1 MSRKDD
7 LKTLFN
13 FFIELL
19 NEENEIKPQ
28 KEEKLLVEETKPK
41 TSKFDVFDV
50 PRIKTIMDK
59 METKQHEN
67 SVVKQALNVQAKD
80 YKREIEELKEAFN
93 KKIFEEYKL
102 EDANTTII
110 GPDGFSETKKKIN

>member
-7 LKTLFN
+7 LKMLFN

-19 NEENEIKPQ
+19 NEENEVKSQ

-41 TSKFDVFDV
+41 ASKFDVFDV

-93 KKIFEEYKL
+93 KKIFEEDKL
-102 EDANTTII
+102 EDTNKTIV
-110 GPDGFSETKKKIN
+110 GPDGFLETKKK